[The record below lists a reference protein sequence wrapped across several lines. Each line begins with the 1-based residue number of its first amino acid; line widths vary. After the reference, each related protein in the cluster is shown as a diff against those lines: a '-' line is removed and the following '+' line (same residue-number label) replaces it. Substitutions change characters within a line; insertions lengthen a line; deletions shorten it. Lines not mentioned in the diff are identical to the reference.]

1 MGTTCMGTLGRKN
14 DLAGNV
20 MSTRLQ
26 YARKMAPELVRRYRE
41 ERRRAVAPAPFIP
54 HPKRWADTGLHA
66 AWLGHSTVLLKIDG
80 FTILT
85 DPILGARC
93 GVRMGPVTVG
103 LRRLVAPA
111 LSRTQLPH
119 IDLILL
125 SHAHF
130 DHFDL
135 ATLRGL
141 ERAGTAVVT
150 AKFTSD
156 LLRVRHYQSVQEVGW
171 GERIRVGPLAI
182 AGIPVK
188 HWGARM
194 RSDVHRGYNG
204 YLIETPRHRVV
215 FGGDTAFTDSFKSV
229 RAKKPVDLAIL
240 PVGAYDPWIHVHC
253 NPEQAWHMGADCG
266 AEHLLPVHHQTFRLS
281 REPYLEPVER
291 FLSAAGNHSDRV
303 VVTRVGHE
311 WSQK

>member
-1 MGTTCMGTLGRKN
+1 M
-14 DLAGNV
+14 AGNV
-20 MSTRLQ
+20 VAARLQ
-26 YARKMAPELVRRYRE
+26 YARKVAPEYFRRYRE
-41 ERRRAVAPAPFIP
+41 ERRCAIPPAPFNP

-80 FTILT
+80 ITILT

-135 ATLRGL
+135 ATLRSL

-150 AKFTSD
+150 AKSTSD
-156 LLRVRHYQSVQEVGW
+156 LLRIARYQSVQEVGW
-171 GERIRVGPLAI
+171 GERVRVGPLSI
-182 AGIPVK
+182 QGIPVK
-188 HWGARM
+188 HWGARL
-194 RSDVHRGYNG
+194 RNDIHRGYNA
-204 YLIETPRHRVV
+204 YLIETARRRVV

-229 RAKKPVDLAIL
+229 RSTKPVDLAIL
-240 PVGAYDPWIHVHC
+240 PVGAYNPWISVHC
-253 NPEQAWHMGADCG
+253 NPEQAWLMGADCG

-291 FLSAAGNHSDRV
+291 FLAAAGNDSGRII
-303 VVTRVGHE
+303 VTRVGHE
-311 WSQK
+311 WSLG

>member
-1 MGTTCMGTLGRKN
+1 M
-14 DLAGNV
+14 
-20 MSTRLQ
+20 
-26 YARKMAPELVRRYRE
+26 P
-41 ERRRAVAPAPFIP
+41 PAPFTP

-85 DPILGARC
+85 DPILGERC

-111 LSRTQLPH
+111 VSRAQLPH

-156 LLRVRHYQSVQEVGW
+156 LLRVRRYQSVQEVGW
-171 GERIRVGPLAI
+171 GERVRVGPLSI
-182 AGIPVK
+182 LGIRVK

-204 YLIETPRHRVV
+204 YLIETRTASRGVRRRHGVDGLVQGGAREEAGGSGDHADWRVRSL
-215 FGGDTAFTDSFKSV
+215 DSCALQS
-229 RAKKPVDLAIL
+229 RAGLAHGRGL
-240 PVGAYDPWIHVHC
+240 RRRAP
-253 NPEQAWHMGADCG
+253 
-266 AEHLLPVHHQTFRLS
+266 
-281 REPYLEPVER
+281 
-291 FLSAAGNHSDRV
+291 AAGASSDVPAEPR
-303 VVTRVGHE
+303 TLFGAGGAFP
-311 WSQK
+311 

>member
-1 MGTTCMGTLGRKN
+1 
-14 DLAGNV
+14 LAGDV
-20 MSTRLQ
+20 LAVAR
-26 YARKMAPELVRRYRE
+26 YARKAAPEYFRRYRE
-41 ERRRAVAPAPFIP
+41 ERRCAVPPAPFTP

-93 GVRMGPVTVG
+93 GVRMGPVTLG

-111 LSRTQLPH
+111 ISRPQLPH

-150 AKFTSD
+150 AKYTSD
-156 LLRVRHYQSVQEVGW
+156 LLRPRRYQSVQEVGW
-171 GERIRVGPLAI
+171 GERVSVG
-182 AGIPVK
+182 PVK

-204 YLIETPRHRVV
+204 YLIETARHRVV
-215 FGGDTAFTDSFKSV
+215 FGGDTAFTDAFKTV

-253 NPEQAWHMGADCG
+253 NPEQAWRMGADCG

-291 FLSAAGNHSDRV
+291 FLAAAGAHSDRV
-303 VVTRVGHE
+303 VATRVGHE
-311 WSQK
+311 WSLT

>member
-1 MGTTCMGTLGRKN
+1 MATLGRKN
-14 DLAGNV
+14 VLAGNV
-20 MSTRLQ
+20 VSARLQ
-26 YARKMAPELVRRYRE
+26 YARKVAPEYFRRYRE
-41 ERRRAVAPAPFIP
+41 ERRCAVPPAPFTP
-54 HPKRWADTGLHA
+54 HPQRWSDTGLHA

-135 ATLRGL
+135 ATLRSL
-141 ERAGTAVVT
+141 ERAGTSVVT

-156 LLRVRHYQSVQEVGW
+156 LLRVGRYQSVQEVGW
-171 GERIRVGPLAI
+171 GERVRVGPLSI
-182 AGIPVK
+182 QGLPVK
-188 HWGARM
+188 HWGARLHN
-194 RSDVHRGYNG
+194 DVHRGYNG
-204 YLIETPRHRVV
+204 YLIETAARRVV
-215 FGGDTAFTDSFKSV
+215 FGGDAAYTDSFKAV
-229 RAKKPVDLAIL
+229 RSAKPVNLAIL
-240 PVGAYDPWIHVHC
+240 PVGAYDPWIRVHC
-253 NPEQAWHMGADCG
+253 NPEEAWQMGLDCG
-266 AEHLLPVHHQTFRLS
+266 AEYLLPVHHQTFRLS

-291 FLSAAGNHSDRV
+291 FLTAAGNHSGRI

-311 WSQK
+311 WSLA

>member
-1 MGTTCMGTLGRKN
+1 
-14 DLAGNV
+14 
-20 MSTRLQ
+20 
-26 YARKMAPELVRRYRE
+26 
-41 ERRRAVAPAPFIP
+41 
-54 HPKRWADTGLHA
+54 
-66 AWLGHSTVLLKIDG
+66 VLLKIDG

-103 LRRLVAPA
+103 LRRLVLPA
-111 LSRTQLPH
+111 VPRAQLPH

-141 ERAGTAVVT
+141 ERSGTAVVT
-150 AKFTSD
+150 AKYTSD
-156 LLRVRHYQSVQEVGW
+156 LLRVRRYQSVTEVGW
-171 GERIRVGPLAI
+171 GERVRVGPLSLL
-182 AGIPVK
+182 GIPVK

-204 YLIETPRHRVV
+204 YLIETARHRVV
-215 FGGDTAFTDSFKSV
+215 FGGDTA
-229 RAKKPVDLAIL
+229 LAIM
-240 PVGAYDPWIHVHC
+240 PIGAYDPWIHVHC
-253 NPEQAWHMGADCG
+253 NPEQAWRMGADCG

-281 REPYLEPVER
+281 HEPYLEPVER
-291 FLSAAGNHSDRV
+291 FLAAAGAHSGRV
-303 VVTRVGHE
+303 IATRVGHE
-311 WSQK
+311 WSLK